1 MRPQATCG
9 GLKATSVRG
18 LKVLVYEAFEFVED
32 EAHDSE
38 AATEEQVA
46 SGLIR

>member
-1 MRPQATCG
+1 VYEASSYPRRPS
-9 GLKATSVRG
+9 ATSVRG
-18 LKVLVYEAFEFVED
+18 LKVLVYDAFVFVED

-46 SGLIR
+46 